1 MLDLMVAID
10 GGGSTCR
17 AAIADRS
24 GRILGRA
31 TTGPAN
37 IVSAP
42 HEARANIIAAT
53 QAALEDAGLADRPLS
68 RLPALLGLAGVNT
81 STPDTLAEPP
91 LPFARTVFVDDVEIA
106 FEGAIG
112 DGDGLIAIFGTGSV
126 FMSRRSGQVTKAG
139 GWGFVSG
146 DQGSGARLGQAL
158 IEQTLLAHD
167 GLRPPSALSR
177 ALLGEFGDDPARLV
191 AFATDAAPVDFAR
204 LAPRL
209 FKAADEGDALA
220 LAILTETCGFIDR
233 ALDHFGWEDCPRLC
247 LMGGLAPLYRPR
259 LAARHR
265 DRLSEPR
272 ADALSGAVAMA
283 RRHFHPA
290 AETPHP

>member
-17 AAIADRS
+17 AAIADPC

-42 HEARANIIAAT
+42 HEARANIVAAT
-53 QAALEDAGLADRPLS
+53 QAALAEAGMADCSLS
-68 RLPALLGLAGVNT
+68 RFPALLGLAGVNT

-112 DGDGLIAIFGTGSV
+112 EGDGLIAIFGTGSV
-126 FMSRRSGQVTKAG
+126 FMSRRGGQVTKAG

-146 DQGSGARLGQAL
+146 DQASGARLGQAL

-167 GLRPPSALSR
+167 GLRPPSDLSR
-177 ALLGEFGDDPARLV
+177 ALLDEYGNDPGRLV
-191 AFATDAAPVDFAR
+191 AFATAAAPVDFAR

-209 FKAADEGDALA
+209 FKAADEGDGLA
-220 LAILTETCGFIDR
+220 LAILTEACGFIDR
-233 ALDHFGWEDCPRLC
+233 ALDHFGWADCPRLC
-247 LMGGLAPLYRPR
+247 LMGGLAPLYRLR

-272 ADALSGAVAMA
+272 ADALTGAVARA

-290 AETPHP
+290 AETPHR